1 MERYVDYGFINWTH
15 EKILN
20 DAPQLLHVDKVLST
34 DPITDC
40 LKQIPKLIYTYLES
54 GGHGES
60 QLHEDTMEVFRNTLM
75 WVINQENENTAL
87 WKQYPTQGVKWL
99 RNIIHELIMV
109 IDKGRGTE
117 IRVRLIAS
125 TLTTKEKNFHP
136 QTITGH
142 PI

>member
-60 QLHEDTMEVFRNTLM
+60 QLHDDTMEVFRNTQV
-75 WVINQENENTAL
+75 WVINKKTKTRRCGNNTRIKVPNGSAIL
-87 WKQYPTQGVKWL
+87 FM
-99 RNIIHELIMV
+99 N
-109 IDKGRGTE
+109 
-117 IRVRLIAS
+117 
-125 TLTTKEKNFHP
+125 
-136 QTITGH
+136 
-142 PI
+142 